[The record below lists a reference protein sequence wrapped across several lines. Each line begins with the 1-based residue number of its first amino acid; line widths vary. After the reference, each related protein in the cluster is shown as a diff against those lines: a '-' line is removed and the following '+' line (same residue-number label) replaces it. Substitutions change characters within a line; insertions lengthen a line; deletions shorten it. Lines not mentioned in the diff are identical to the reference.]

1 MEQVTGEQKV
11 EAESQVGLGCVRVVS
26 KFWDKPVDILGHPKH
41 HHLEMSLLPRPELAQ
56 ACFVDHWSPQRF
68 EPFGDLFLLPARQ
81 RIRAQSN
88 CRHQNSIVFTIEQE
102 AVAPWFDQSLRWTD
116 SRLQSALDIA
126 SGKIRSLLFQIGEEL
141 RSPRFASSNMVEL
154 LSGQV
159 VIELSRYL
167 LSVDDEKSRGGLSDV
182 RLRLIDERLAERD
195 IPPSLAE
202 LAQLC
207 NLSVRQLTR
216 AFRVS
221 RGRSIGKY
229 IAEYRLD
236 RAKRLLASG
245 MSVKSVAYTVGFS
258 APSNFTA
265 AFLRETG
272 ETPRDYRLRI
282 KTCQPRKQDMH

>member
-1 MEQVTGEQKV
+1 MEQITGEQKI
-11 EAESQVGLGCVRVVS
+11 EAESQVGLGQVRVVS
-26 KFWDKPVDILGHPKH
+26 KFWDKPVDILGHPKNY
-41 HHLEMSLLPRPELAQ
+41 HLEMSLLPRPEMAQ
-56 ACFVDHWSPQRF
+56 ACFVDHWSPKRF
-68 EPFGDLFLLPARQ
+68 EPFGDLFLLPAEH

-88 CRHQNSIVFTIEQE
+88 CRHQNSIVFTFSQE
-102 AVAPWFDQSLRWTD
+102 AVAPWFDHNLRWTD
-116 SRLQSALDIA
+116 SRLQGALDIA

-141 RSPRFASSNMVEL
+141 RSPRFASGNMVEL
-154 LSGQV
+154 LSSQV
-159 VIELSRYL
+159 IIELSRYL
-167 LSVDDEKSRGGLSDV
+167 HSVDEEKSRGGLSEL
-182 RLRLIDERLAERD
+182 RLRRIDERLSERD

-202 LAQLC
+202 LADLC

-245 MSVKSVAYTVGFS
+245 MSVKCVAYTVGFS

-272 ETPRDYRLRI
+272 ETPRDYRLRL
-282 KTCQPRKQDMH
+282 KGSQPVKSGLH